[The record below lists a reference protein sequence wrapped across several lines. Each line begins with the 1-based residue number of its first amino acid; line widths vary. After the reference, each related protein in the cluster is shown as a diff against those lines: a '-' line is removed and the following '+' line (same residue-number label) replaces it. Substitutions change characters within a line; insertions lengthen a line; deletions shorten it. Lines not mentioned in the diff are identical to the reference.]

1 MSELIEQAR
10 KDRVAA
16 EAAGDL
22 GLVVFIDGFI
32 AGAIEMQNYRDWM
45 DDLAVSIETG
55 ENIHFLETRGDNG
68 TD

>member
-1 MSELIEQAR
+1 MSSKGLIDQAR
-10 KDRVAA
+10 KDRAAA

-32 AGAIEMQNYRDWM
+32 AGAIEMQRERDEHDHTLYLWEHPE
-45 DDLAVSIETG
+45 DD
-55 ENIHFLETRGDNG
+55 HG